1 MKAIFFDIDG
11 TIISDDGK
19 RYIPQSTKDSIKK
32 LKENGNL
39 TFINTGRVYCNINP
53 MIKELGFDGYL
64 CGCGTNIVLN
74 GEDIFYKEPNRTR
87 CIEIA
92 KLLHNLGFE
101 VLYEHKDGVFFDF
114 STATETRSLRWK
126 KFFEYEH
133 KDVTRDITHRD
144 FIFDKFIVWLNPN
157 DNRQE
162 LVDFLKHDFEPILR
176 CESTGEFFEVVPK
189 GFSKAT
195 AIDIVAKRFNISS
208 NDLYTIGDGENDIP
222 MLKAVKNS
230 IAIKGNSAIY
240 RYVSYVTDTLYND
253 GLSKAMEHFNL
264 ISSAHTHA

>member
-19 RYIPQSTKDSIKK
+19 RYIPQSTRDTIKE
-32 LKENGNL
+32 LRQNGCM

-53 MIKELGFDGYL
+53 EIKELGFDGYL

-74 GEDIFYKEPNRTR
+74 GKDIFYKQPNKNH

-92 KLLHNLGFE
+92 QFLRNLGFE
-101 VLYEHKDGVFFDF
+101 VLYEHRNGVFFDF
-114 STATETRSLRWK
+114 TTATDNRSLNWK
-126 KFFEYEH
+126 KFFEREG
-133 KDVTRDITHRD
+133 KDVTRDITHKD
-144 FIFDKFIVWLNPN
+144 FIFDKFIIWLNPN

-162 LVDFLKHDFEPILR
+162 VIDFLQNDFELILR
-176 CESTGEFFEVVPK
+176 CEHAGEFFEVVPR

-195 AIDIVAKRFNISS
+195 AIELIAKKFNIQSD
-208 NDLYTIGDGENDIP
+208 DLYAIGDGENDLP

-230 IAIKGNSAIY
+230 IAMKGNENIY
-240 RYVSYVTDTLYND
+240 PYVSYITDTLYND
-253 GLSKAMEHFNL
+253 GIKKAIEHFNL
-264 ISSAHTHA
+264 I